1 MAEVVGL
8 DGKVVDIG
16 VPDYKDPVAVL
27 RRLADEIEAGDWGA
41 VGSCA
46 VVIMGNTLE
55 VFGSGPDSAGPS
67 IAILLQAGILR
78 IAHEVERHGRD

>member
-16 VPDYKDPVAVL
+16 TPFCKDPVAEL

-41 VGSCA
+41 VDTCA
-46 VVIMGNTLE
+46 VVIMGDTLE
-55 VFGSGPDSAGPS
+55 VFGSGTDSAGPS
-67 IAILLQAGILR
+67 VAVLLQAGILR
-78 IAHEVERHGRD
+78 IARAVERHGRD